1 MAEPVEPEPT
11 GEPRS
16 RRDGLLLELGA
27 LVYELHRRGRRA
39 PELLQKKAGELEAL
53 ETEPGAP
60 DPASAA
66 GGACPACGEA
76 AEPGQLVCLNCGE
89 RLELARE
96 RGSRTGILAALVA
109 VAVIAAAALGFALS
123 EVTSGSDGDD
133 PAGAE
138 RASETGSPAEP
149 PPAPADAEAKPEP
162 PAKTET
168 TPREEAPKPT
178 KRSLLLKWPAG
189 LRAHTVVLVNTEDRA
204 SARRLAIEA
213 ARSGIE
219 AGLLRGEDYDLG
231 SGLWIVFAGRFD
243 TRRGAARQAE
253 DLGGRFPGAYVLLV
267 EPSSQ

>member
-1 MAEPVEPEPT
+1 LAEPVEPEPA

-39 PELLQKKAGELEAL
+39 PELLQKKAGELDAL
-53 ETEPGAP
+53 ETAPGAP
-60 DPASAA
+60 DPASTA

-133 PAGAE
+133 QAGAE
-138 RASETGSPAEP
+138 RASETGSPPEP
-149 PPAPADAEAKPEP
+149 RPAPADAKPEP
-162 PAKTET
+162 PAETEA
-168 TPREEAPKPT
+168 TPREEETPKPT

-243 TRRGAARQAE
+243 TRRGAARQAD

-267 EPSSQ
+267 EPR